1 MQNNAIFLKKF
12 NVNYSLK
19 SLLNLL
25 QYYFS
30 FMFWFFGLNAYGI
43 LVPNQGWNPHFLHW
57 KFKVLTTG
65 PGKFQTTLF
74 LWS

>member
-1 MQNNAIFLKKF
+1 MLFFKKNF

-30 FMFWFFGLNAYGI
+30 FMFWFFGLYAYGI
-43 LVPNQGWNPHFLHW
+43 LASNQGWNPHLLHW

-65 PGKFQTTLF
+65 PGQFQTMLF
-74 LWS
+74 L